1 MSFNWLQYLDLA
13 SELSDQAKVS
23 EPKEAKLRSSI
34 SRAYY
39 AIFHK
44 SRQHLENNWGILIYK
59 HGSAHQQVPDEFAN
73 RQITD
78 EFKQMIQER
87 ISENLIRMRRNRN
100 RADYWEKC
108 GNLERTAQDTINRAM
123 QVISDLGSV

>member
-1 MSFNWLQYLDLA
+1 MRFNWLHYLDLA
-13 SELSDQAKVS
+13 SELSDQAKIS

-44 SRQHLENNWGILIYK
+44 SRQHLEDNWGITIDK
-59 HGSAHQQVPDEFAN
+59 DSSAHQQVSDEFAN

-78 EFKQMIQER
+78 EFKQSIQQR
-87 ISENLIRMRRNRN
+87 ISENLTRMRKNRN
-100 RADYWEKC
+100 KADYREKC

-123 QVISDLGSV
+123 QVISDLDSV